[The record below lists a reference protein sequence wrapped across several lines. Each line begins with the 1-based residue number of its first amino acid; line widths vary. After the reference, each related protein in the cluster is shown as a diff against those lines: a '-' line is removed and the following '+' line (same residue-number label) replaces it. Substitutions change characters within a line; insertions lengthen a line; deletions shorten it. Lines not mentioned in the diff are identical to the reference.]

1 MAKVVGMFEYC
12 PELIKKNTYTAAQG
26 RATSKWMKKNK
37 DNYNKYQRERHA
49 HLMRT
54 NLDYR
59 NMKAKANKVANEKRK
74 KRIMEHRISIIT
86 NNSNISDKLNNKIIE
101 LKEEISEDE
110 DENFSE
116 DDFFSEDDNI

>member
-37 DNYNKYQRERHA
+37 DEYNKYQRERHA

-59 NMKAKANKVANEKRK
+59 NMKAKANMVANEKRK
-74 KRIMEHRISIIT
+74 KRIMAHRISVIKD
-86 NNSNISDKLNNKIIE
+86 NSNISDKLNNNIIE
-101 LKEEISEDE
+101 LKEEISDDE
-110 DENFSE
+110 YEISE
-116 DDFFSEDDNI
+116 DDFFSEDDTI